1 MLRMVRLVRES
12 AMNALSPI
20 HSLNEGRD
28 GLIRSQLAKLG
39 LSWLG
44 SVSWNETAPVLM
56 KKSLARGEAALSAT
70 GALLVETGQHTG
82 RSPNDKYIVRDPS
95 IDDHIWWKNNKAMER
110 QHFEQLQADMFAYA
124 QLKDAF
130 VQDLLACPGLSAP
143 LCVRVVTEQ
152 AWSSL
157 FMRHLLK
164 PAEFEPNVETLTIIC
179 LPSFKA
185 QPARHG
191 TSSETV
197 IALDLAKRLVLI
209 AGTAYAG
216 EMKKAV
222 FTFAN
227 FMLPA
232 QGVLP
237 MHCSAN
243 IGAQGDTALFF
254 GLSGTG
260 KTTLSADPTRAL
272 IGDDEHGWGPQG
284 VFNIENG
291 CYAKVINLEEVSEP
305 QIFKAVQGLGAVL
318 ENVVFDE
325 GTGRVD
331 FNDKR
336 LTENTRG
343 AYPLDAIA
351 NARPGI
357 VGAHP
362 KTIIMLTA
370 DAFGV
375 LPPVARLSPA
385 QAMQQFLIGYTA
397 KLAGTERG
405 VTTPQATFS
414 ACFGAPFLPRPPETY
429 AALLRKLVQQ
439 HGTQC
444 YLLNTGWTGGAYGTG
459 KRMSLGV
466 TRAILKAVLAGDVS
480 EAPCRKDENFGFD
493 VPLTIEGVDAKLL
506 DPRQSWSDGAS
517 YDAAALDLRAK
528 FAAALNK
535 MEGPE

>member
-1 MLRMVRLVRES
+1 
-12 AMNALSPI
+12 MNALSPI
-20 HSLNEGRD
+20 QSLNEGRD

-44 SVSWNETAPVLM
+44 KVSWNETAPVLM

-82 RSPNDKYIVRDPS
+82 RSPNDKYIVRDAAT
-95 IDDHIWWKNNKAMER
+95 DNDIWWKNNKPMER
-110 QHFEQLQADMFAYA
+110 QHLDMLRADMFAHA
-124 QLKDAF
+124 QLKETF
-130 VQDLLACPGLSAP
+130 VQDLLACPALATP

-157 FMRHLLK
+157 FMRHLLR
-164 PAEFEPNVETLTIIC
+164 PTDFEPGTETLTIIC

-191 TSSETV
+191 TASETV
-197 IALDLAKRLVLI
+197 IAIDLAHRLVLI

-222 FTFAN
+222 FTFVN

-232 QGVLP
+232 RGILP

-243 IGAQGDTALFF
+243 IGPDGDTALFF

-260 KTTLSADPTRAL
+260 KTTLSADPERAL
-272 IGDDEHGWGPQG
+272 IGDDEHGWGPHG

-291 CYAKVINLEEVSEP
+291 CYAKVINLEEAAEP

-325 GTGRVD
+325 ATGIVD

-351 NARPGI
+351 NAKPGVI
-357 VGAHP
+357 GAHP

-375 LPPVARLSPA
+375 LPPVARLTA
-385 QAMQQFLIGYTA
+385 VQAVQQFLIGYTA

-414 ACFGAPFLPRPPETY
+414 ACFGAPFLPRSPEAY
-429 AALLRKLVQQ
+429 AALLRKLILD
-439 HGTQC
+439 HATQC
-444 YLLNTGWTGGAYGTG
+444 YLLNTGWTGGSYGVG
-459 KRMSLGV
+459 KRMSLSA
-466 TRAILKAVLAGDVS
+466 TRAILKAILAD
-480 EAPCRKDENFGFD
+480 ELTNAPSRSDENFGFD
-493 VPLTIEGVDAKLL
+493 VPLAITGVDVKLL
-506 DPRQSWSDGAS
+506 DPRQCWSDGKA
-517 YDAAALDLRAK
+517 YDAAALELRSK
-528 FAAALNK
+528 FAAALSK
-535 MEGPE
+535 MEGQK

>member
-1 MLRMVRLVRES
+1 
-12 AMNALSPI
+12 MNALSPI
-20 HSLNEGRD
+20 HRLNEGRD

-44 SVSWNETAPVLM
+44 QVSWNETAPVLM

-82 RSPNDKYIVRDPS
+82 RSPNDKFIVRDAAS
-95 IDDHIWWKNNKAMER
+95 EHDIWWRNNKPMAAA
-110 QHFEQLQADMFAYA
+110 HFEQLKADMFAHA
-124 QLKDAF
+124 QLKDTF
-130 VQDLLACPGLSAP
+130 VQDLLASPGLATP
-143 LCVRVVTEQ
+143 LSVRVVTEQ

-164 PAEFEPNVETLTIIC
+164 SAEIEPNAETLTIVC

-185 QPARHG
+185 QASRHG
-191 TSSETV
+191 TASETV
-197 IALDLAKRLVLI
+197 IALDLAQRLVLI

-232 QGVLP
+232 ESILS

-243 IGAQGDTALFF
+243 IGPNGDTALFF

-260 KTTLSADPTRAL
+260 KTTLSADPARAL

-284 VFNIENG
+284 IFNIENG
-291 CYAKVINLEEVSEP
+291 CYAKVINLEEAAEP

-318 ENVVFDE
+318 ENVVYDE
-325 GTGRVD
+325 ATGLVD
-331 FNDKR
+331 FNNTR

-357 VGAHP
+357 VGNHP
-362 KTIIMLTA
+362 KTLIMLTA

-375 LPPVARLSPA
+375 LPPVARLTPE
-385 QAMQQFLIGYTA
+385 QAMEQFLIGYTA

-414 ACFGAPFLPRPPETY
+414 ACFGAPFLPRPPQAY
-429 AALLRKLVQQ
+429 ADLLRKLVLE

-444 YLLNTGWTGGAYGTG
+444 YLLNTGWTGGAYGVG
-459 KRMSLGV
+459 KRMSLAT
-466 TRAILKAVLAGDVS
+466 TRQILKAIMAGDL
-480 EAPCRKDENFGFD
+480 AQTPCRRDENFGFD
-493 VPLTIEGVDAKLL
+493 VPLAIDGVEAKLL
-506 DPRQSWSDGAS
+506 CPRQCWNDGKA
-517 YDAAALDLRAK
+517 YDVAAKDLKEK
-528 FAAALNK
+528 FAAALGK
-535 MEGPE
+535 MEAKP

>member
-1 MLRMVRLVRES
+1 
-12 AMNALSPI
+12 MNALSPI
-20 HSLNEGRD
+20 HSLNEARD

-56 KKSLARGEAALSAT
+56 KKSLARGEAALSST

-82 RSPNDKYIVRDPS
+82 RSPQDKYIVRDEAT
-95 IDDHIWWKNNKAMER
+95 DGDIWWNNNKPMER
-110 QHFEQLQADMFAYA
+110 RHFNQLRDDMCAHA
-124 QLKDAF
+124 QLKDTF
-130 VQDLLACPGLSAP
+130 VQDLQAFPGRDIPLS
-143 LCVRVVTEQ
+143 VRIITEQ

-164 PAEFEPNVETLTIIC
+164 SAEIEADAETLTIIC

-185 QPARHG
+185 NPSRHG

-197 IALDLAKRLVLI
+197 IALDLVHRIVLI
-209 AGTAYAG
+209 AGTGYAG
-216 EMKKAV
+216 EIKKAV

-227 FMLPA
+227 FMLRA
-232 QGVLP
+232 EGVLP

-243 IGAQGDTALFF
+243 IGPQGDTALFF

-260 KTTLSADPTRAL
+260 KTTLSADPSRAL

-291 CYAKVINLEEVSEP
+291 CYAKVINLEEASEP

-318 ENVVFDE
+318 ENVVFDTA
-325 GTGRVD
+325 TGLVD
-331 FNDKR
+331 FADNR

-343 AYPLDAIA
+343 AYPLNAIA
-351 NARPGI
+351 NAKPGI
-357 VGAHP
+357 MGPHP

-375 LPPVARLSPA
+375 LPPVARLTPA
-385 QAMQQFLIGYTA
+385 QTMQQFLIGYTA

-414 ACFGAPFLPRPPETY
+414 ACFGAPFLPRPPEAY
-429 AALLRKLVQQ
+429 AALLRKLVME

-444 YLLNTGWTGGAYGTG
+444 YLLNTGWTGGAYGVG
-459 KRMSLGV
+459 QRMSLAV
-466 TRAILKAVLAGDVS
+466 TRQILKAILAGDLA
-480 EAPCRKDENFGFD
+480 EAPCRTDDNFGFA
-493 VPLTIEGVDAKLL
+493 VPLAIDGVEAKLL
-506 DPRQSWSDGAS
+506 DPRQCWSDARA

-528 FAAALNK
+528 FSAALAK
-535 MEGPE
+535 MEKQD

>member
-1 MLRMVRLVRES
+1 
-12 AMNALSPI
+12 MNVLSPI
-20 HSLNEGRD
+20 HSLNESRD

-44 SVSWNETAPVLM
+44 PVSWNETAPVLM
-56 KKSLARGEAALSAT
+56 KKSLARGEAALSST

-82 RSPNDKYIVRDPS
+82 RSPNDKYIVLDAATEK
-95 IDDHIWWKNNKAMER
+95 DIWWKNNKPMER
-110 QHFEQLQADMFAYA
+110 KHFALLQADMFAHA
-124 QLKDAF
+124 QLKETF
-130 VQDLLACPGLSAP
+130 VQDLLACPGLAKP

-164 PAEFEPNVETLTIIC
+164 PTEFEPDAATLTVIC

-185 QPARHG
+185 QPHRHG
-191 TSSETV
+191 TSSQTV
-197 IALDLAKRLVLI
+197 IALDLAQRLVLI

-232 QGVLP
+232 EGILP

-243 IGAQGDTALFF
+243 IGPDGDTALFF

-260 KTTLSADPTRAL
+260 KTTLSADPARSL
-272 IGDDEHGWGPQG
+272 IGDDEHGWGLQG

-291 CYAKVINLEEVSEP
+291 CYAKVINLEEVAEP

-325 GTGRVD
+325 ATGRVD

-351 NARPGI
+351 NAKPTVIGS
-357 VGAHP
+357 HP
-362 KTIIMLTA
+362 KTIVMLTA

-375 LPPVARLSPA
+375 LPPVARLTPA
-385 QAMQQFLIGYTA
+385 QAVQQFLIGYTA

-414 ACFGAPFLPRPPETY
+414 ACFGAPFLPRPPEAY
-429 AALLRKLVQQ
+429 ATLLRKLVLD

-444 YLLNTGWTGGAYGTG
+444 YLLNTGWTGGAFGAG
-459 KRMSLGV
+459 KRMSLSA
-466 TRAILKAVLAGDVS
+466 TRAILKAILAGELTD
-480 EAPCRKDENFGFD
+480 APCRSDENFGFD
-493 VPLTIEGVDAKLL
+493 VPLTIAGVDAKLL
-506 DPRQSWSDGAS
+506 DPRQCWSDGKA
-517 YDAAALDLRAK
+517 YDAAALELRSK
-528 FAAALNK
+528 FAAALSE
-535 MEGPE
+535 MEGQH

>member
-1 MLRMVRLVRES
+1 
-12 AMNALSPI
+12 MNALSPI
-20 HSLNEGRD
+20 QSSNEGRE

-39 LSWLG
+39 LSWVG
-44 SVSWNETAPVLM
+44 KISWNETAPVLM

-82 RSPNDKYIVRDPS
+82 RSPQDKYIVRDAET
-95 IDDHIWWKNNKAMER
+95 DDKIWWANNKPMER
-110 QHFEQLQADMFAYA
+110 SHFEALQADMFSHA

-130 VQDLLACPGLSAP
+130 VQDLLACPGLATP
-143 LCVRVVTEQ
+143 LAVRVITEQ

-164 PAEFEPNVETLTIIC
+164 SAEFEADAATLTIIC

-185 QPARHG
+185 KPARHG
-191 TSSETV
+191 TTSETV
-197 IALDLAKRLVLI
+197 IALDLARRLVLI
-209 AGTAYAG
+209 GGTAYAG

-227 FMLPA
+227 FMLPELNI
-232 QGVLP
+232 LP

-243 IGAQGDTALFF
+243 VGPDGDTAVFF

-260 KTTLSADPTRAL
+260 KTTLSADPSRAL
-272 IGDDEHGWGPQG
+272 IGDDEHGWGAQG

-291 CYAKVINLEEVSEP
+291 CYAKVINLDEAAEP
-305 QIFKAVQGLGAVL
+305 AIFNAVQGLGAVQ
-318 ENVVFDE
+318 ENVVFDAA
-325 GTGRVD
+325 TGIVD
-331 FNDKR
+331 FSDGT

-351 NARPGI
+351 NARPGL
-357 VGAHP
+357 VAAHP
-362 KTIIMLTA
+362 KTIVMLAA

-375 LPPVARLSPA
+375 LPPVARLTPA

-414 ACFGAPFLPRPPETY
+414 ACFGAPFLPRPPEDY
-429 AALLRKLVQQ
+429 AALLRKLVME

-444 YLLNTGWTGGAYGTG
+444 YLLNTGWTGGAYGVG
-459 KRMSLGV
+459 QRMSLAV
-466 TRAILKAVLAGDVS
+466 TRQILKAILAGDLTQ
-480 EAPCRKDENFGFD
+480 APCRTDDNFGFA
-493 VPLTIEGVDAKLL
+493 VPLAIDGVVTKLL
-506 DPRQSWSDGAS
+506 DPRQCWPDAKA
-517 YDAAALDLRAK
+517 YDAAALELRQK
-528 FAAALNK
+528 FATALAK
-535 MEGPE
+535 MAGPKAS

>member
-1 MLRMVRLVRES
+1 
-12 AMNALSPI
+12 MNVLSPI
-20 HSLNEGRD
+20 RSLNEGRD

-44 SVSWNETAPVLM
+44 QVSWNETAPVLV

-82 RSPNDKYIVRDPS
+82 RSPQDKYIVRDQATS
-95 IDDHIWWKNNKAMER
+95 DQIWWANNKPMDR
-110 QHFEQLQADMFAYA
+110 QHFDQLQADMFTHAR
-124 QLKDAF
+124 LKDAF
-130 VQDLLACPGLSAP
+130 VQDLLACPALSQP
-143 LCVRVVTEQ
+143 LAVRVITEQ

-164 PAEFEPNVETLTIIC
+164 PAEIEPGAHTLTIVC

-185 QPARHG
+185 NPARHG
-191 TSSETV
+191 TAGATV
-197 IALDLAKRLVLI
+197 IALDLSQRLVLI
-209 AGTAYAG
+209 GGTAYAG
-216 EMKKAV
+216 EIKKAV

-227 FMLPA
+227 FMLPEL
-232 QGVLP
+232 GILP

-243 IGAQGDTALFF
+243 IGPDGDTALFF

-260 KTTLSADPTRAL
+260 KTTLSADPARAL
-272 IGDDEHGWGPQG
+272 IGDDEHGWGRAG
-284 VFNIENG
+284 IFNIENG
-291 CYAKVINLEEVSEP
+291 CYAKVINLDEAAEP
-305 QIFKAVQGLGAVL
+305 AIFKAVQSLGAVQ

-325 GTGRVD
+325 ATGIVD
-331 FNDKR
+331 FSSGA

-351 NARPGI
+351 NAKPGI
-357 VGAHP
+357 MGAHP
-362 KTIIMLTA
+362 KTIVMLAA

-375 LPPVARLSPA
+375 LPPVAKLTAA

-414 ACFGAPFLPRPPETY
+414 ACFGAPFLPRPPNDY
-429 AALLRKLVQQ
+429 AALLRKLVLD

-444 YLLNTGWTGGAYGTG
+444 YLLNTGWSGGAYGVG
-459 KRMSLGV
+459 QRMSLSV
-466 TRAILKAVLAGDVS
+466 TRQILKAILAG
-480 EAPCRKDENFGFD
+480 EFEHAPCRTDDNFGFA
-493 VPLTIEGVDAKLL
+493 VPLALDGVEAKLL
-506 DPRQSWSDGAS
+506 DPRQCWSDAKA
-517 YDAAALDLRAK
+517 YDVAALELRHK
-528 FAAALNK
+528 FASALAK
-535 MEGPE
+535 MAEAKAL

>member
-1 MLRMVRLVRES
+1 
-12 AMNALSPI
+12 MNALSPI
-20 HSLNEGRD
+20 HSMNEGQD

-39 LSWLG
+39 LRWLG
-44 SVSWNETAPVLM
+44 ALSWNETAPVLM

-82 RSPNDKYIVRDPS
+82 RSPQDKYIVHDEA
-95 IDDHIWWKNNKAMER
+95 IAGDIWWKNNKAMER
-110 QHFEQLQADMFAYA
+110 QHFELLQQDMFAHA
-124 QLKDAF
+124 RLKDVF
-130 VQDLLACPGLSAP
+130 VQDLLACPGHSEPLS
-143 LCVRVVTEQ
+143 VRVVTEQ

-164 PAEFEPNVETLTIIC
+164 PAEIEPDSSTLTIIC

-185 QPARHG
+185 DPDRHG

-197 IALDLAKRLVLI
+197 IALDLTQRLVLI
-209 AGTAYAG
+209 GGTAYAG

-227 FMLPA
+227 FLLPT
-232 QGVLP
+232 QGILP

-243 IGAQGDTALFF
+243 IGPEGDTAIFF

-260 KTTLSADPTRAL
+260 KTTLSADPSRAL
-272 IGDDEHGWGPQG
+272 IGDDEHGWSTRG

-291 CYAKVINLEEVSEP
+291 CYAKVINLEEAAEP
-305 QIFKAVQGLGAVL
+305 QIYKAVQSLGAVQ
-318 ENVVFDE
+318 ENVVFDPA
-325 GTGRVD
+325 TGIVD
-331 FNDKR
+331 FTDKS

-343 AYPLDAIA
+343 AYSLNAIA
-351 NARPGI
+351 NAKPGI
-357 VGAHP
+357 VGPHP

-375 LPPVARLSPA
+375 LPPVARLTA
-385 QAMQQFLIGYTA
+385 TQAMEQFLIGYTA

-405 VTTPQATFS
+405 VTAPQATFS
-414 ACFGAPFLPRPPETY
+414 ACFGAPFLPRKPEAY
-429 AALLRKLVQQ
+429 AALLRRLVVE

-459 KRMSLGV
+459 KRMSLAA
-466 TRAILKAVLAGDVS
+466 TRQILKSILAGDLAK
-480 EAPCRKDENFGFD
+480 APTRIDENFGFA
-493 VPLTIEGVDAKLL
+493 VPLALDGIDAKLL
-506 DPRQSWSDGAS
+506 NPRQCWSDGKA
-517 YDAAALDLRAK
+517 YDAAALELRSK
-528 FAAALNK
+528 FAAALAK
-535 MEGPE
+535 MEER

>member
-1 MLRMVRLVRES
+1 
-12 AMNALSPI
+12 MNALSPI

-39 LSWLG
+39 LSWL
-44 SVSWNETAPVLM
+44 SRVSWNETAPVLM

-82 RSPNDKYIVRDPS
+82 RSPKDKYIVRDPAS
-95 IDDHIWWKNNKAMER
+95 DGDIWWGNNQAMER
-110 QHFEQLQADMFAYA
+110 QHFDQLREDMFAHVR
-124 QLKDAF
+124 LKDIF
-130 VQDLLACPGLSAP
+130 VQDLLACPGLSTP
-143 LCVRVVTEQ
+143 LQVRIITQQ

-164 PAEFEPNVETLTIIC
+164 PAAFVPGADTLTIVC

-185 QPARHG
+185 NPARHG
-191 TSSETV
+191 TRSETV
-197 IALDLAKRLVLI
+197 IALDLGQRLVLI

-227 FMLPA
+227 FMLPEL
-232 QGVLP
+232 GILP

-260 KTTLSADPTRAL
+260 KTTLSADPKRDL
-272 IGDDEHGWGPQG
+272 IGDDEHGWGPDG

-291 CYAKVINLEEVSEP
+291 CYAKVINLDEKAEP
-305 QIFKAVQGLGAVL
+305 AIYKAVQSLGAVQ
-318 ENVVFDE
+318 ENVVFDPA
-325 GTGRVD
+325 TGIVD
-331 FNDKR
+331 FSNGK

-343 AYPLDAIA
+343 AYPLDSIA
-351 NARPGI
+351 NAKPGI
-357 VGAHP
+357 IGSHP
-362 KTIIMLTA
+362 KTIVMLAA

-375 LPPVARLSPA
+375 LPPVARLTPA

-405 VTTPQATFS
+405 VTTPEATFS
-414 ACFGAPFLPRPPETY
+414 ACFGAPFLPRPPQAY
-429 AALLRKLVQQ
+429 ADLLRKLVMD

-444 YLLNTGWTGGAYGTG
+444 YLLNTGWTGGGYGVG
-459 KRMSLGV
+459 NRMPLSV
-466 TRAILKAVLAGDVS
+466 TRRILMAILAGGLAQ
-480 EAPCRKDENFGFD
+480 APCRTDENFGFD
-493 VPLTIEGVDAKLL
+493 VPLAIEGVDAKLL
-506 DPRQSWSDGAS
+506 DPRQCWSDGVA

-528 FAAALNK
+528 FAAALAK
-535 MEGPE
+535 MEGRN